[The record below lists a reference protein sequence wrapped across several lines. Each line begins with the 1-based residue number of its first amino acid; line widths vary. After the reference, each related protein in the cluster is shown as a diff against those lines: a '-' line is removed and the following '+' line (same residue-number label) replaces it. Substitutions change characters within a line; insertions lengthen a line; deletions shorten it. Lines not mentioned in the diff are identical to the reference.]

1 MGYCAR
7 KKTSGASEGTMEIQI
22 CAERGWELLRVLLKL
37 DRDMTQKESCQTT
50 QLERM
55 PRRRTPSEPVECTE
69 GWGAAIK

>member
-37 DRDMTQKESCQTT
+37 DRDMT
-50 QLERM
+50 
-55 PRRRTPSEPVECTE
+55 
-69 GWGAAIK
+69 